1 MVTMLAPVTE
11 PIDIV
16 STFRE
21 EEFRF
26 TAERPYRL
34 SRFHYATPRRVCL
47 HYHEAL
53 EVLLNERVAGTT
65 TVGGSTLDLGHHP
78 AIVVPPHVPHGHDM
92 QPGPGTV
99 LVLQLSLT
107 RLAEYLD
114 VERMLS
120 LAGRPSLADLPYV
133 SPRYAGLAGPLHA
146 LERAAGAD
154 LFDRVAVLASLL
166 KALSE
171 APPAAVPPRRGDS
184 PFLRKVIEWTEG
196 HFTEPVTIGRV
207 AKACGMSRF
216 YFCRHFHRAA
226 GVTYGRYL
234 NQVRLEHAKVLLRR
248 DSSVTGAALRSGF
261 QNVSYFVQ
269 FFRRQTGVTPRGFKG
284 RE

>member
-1 MVTMLAPVTE
+1 MLAPVTE

-26 TAERPYRL
+26 TPEHPYRL
-34 SRFHYATPRRVCL
+34 SRFHYDAPRRVCL

-65 TVGGSTLDLGHHP
+65 TVAGSAFDLAKHA

-92 QPGPGTV
+92 RPAPGTV
-99 LVLQLSLT
+99 LVMQLSLA

-114 VERMLS
+114 VERMLA
-120 LAGRPSLADLPYV
+120 LAGRRSLGDLPYV

-146 LERAAGAD
+146 LERTAGAD

-166 KALSE
+166 KTLSE
-171 APPAAVPPRRGDS
+171 APPATVPPRPGDS
-184 PFLRKVIEWTEG
+184 PFLRRVIEWTEA
-196 HFTEPVTIGRV
+196 HFSEPVAIAEV
-207 AKACGMSRF
+207 AEACGLSRY
-216 YFCRHFHRAA
+216 YFCRQFHRAA
-226 GVTYGRYL
+226 GLTYGRYL

-248 DSSVTGAALRSGF
+248 DSSVTEAALRSGF

-269 FFRRQTGVTPRGFKG
+269 FFRRQTGVTPRGFKAG
-284 RE
+284 